1 MADSESQSGLPRR
14 QILITMACAMT
25 GLFLAALDQTVVG
38 TAMPRIIADLGGFDR
53 YTWVTTAYLVA
64 STITVPIVGRLSDI
78 FGRKWFYLVG
88 LIVFMI
94 GSFAAGTATSMNQL
108 IAFRA
113 FQGMGGG
120 VLMSLVFVIVG
131 DLYSPSERGK
141 IQGVIAAV
149 FGMSSVLGPTL
160 GGFITDTLSWNW
172 IFYIN
177 LPISIPLIIAMTL
190 FFPRIEPQP
199 MDRTIDVLGVI
210 TLIATVVP
218 LMLALSIAG
227 DSGWTSPEVIVL
239 LVVAAVAVAVFI
251 FVEMRTPNPIMPLHI
266 YTNPVLAVTI
276 LATFVTGFGMFGAII
291 FIPLFFQGVLGASA
305 TSSGSFLTPM
315 MLGTVV
321 GASISGQVISRFGSY
336 RWPGL
341 FGVSMMSI
349 GLFLMSTTSETT
361 TYPVAIA
368 FIVMLGFG
376 LGFTFPSFTIAAQN
390 AVEHRFLGIA
400 TSTVQF
406 YRTIGGALG
415 LALLGS
421 LMANRFR
428 ANLSDSLP
436 LEVREAVNGD
446 EIAEL
451 ANNPAAMVNPDALS
465 GIMANLGLSE
475 GATSDMLVGLRTA
488 LASSLSSVFLATFF
502 ILTTAIVIVLFLRND
517 RPLRTETRR
526 PPDRS
531 HGQRLSG
538 VFDWRINQTLC
549 SGPSDA
555 FGKSTANRAKRT

>member
-1 MADSESQSGLPRR
+1 MATQVIAQGLPRR
-14 QILITMACAMT
+14 HVIITMACAMT

-38 TAMPRIIADLGGFDR
+38 TAMPRIIGDLGGFDR

-78 FGRKWFYLVG
+78 FGRKWFYLAG
-88 LIVFMI
+88 LVIFMI

-113 FQGMGGG
+113 FQGLGGG

-131 DLYSPSERGK
+131 DLYAPAERGK

-149 FGMSSVLGPTL
+149 FGMSSVIGPTL
-160 GGFITDTLSWNW
+160 GGFITDTLSWHW

-177 LPISIPLIIAMTL
+177 LPISIPLIIAMSL
-190 FFPRIEPQP
+190 FFPRVEPAP
-199 MDRTIDVLGVI
+199 MDRTIDVLGIV
-210 TLIATVVP
+210 TLIATVIP
-218 LMLALSIAG
+218 LMLALSFAG
-227 DSGWTSPEVIVL
+227 ESGWTSPNVVILFAVAL
-239 LVVAAVAVAVFI
+239 AAVVLFVL
-251 FVEMRTPNPIMPLHI
+251 VEMRNSNPIMPLHI
-266 YTNPVLAVTI
+266 YTNPVLGVTI

-315 MLGTVV
+315 MLGTVI
-321 GASISGQVISRFGSY
+321 GASISGQVISRLGSY

-341 FGVSMMSI
+341 AGVVMMTT
-349 GLFLMSTTSETT
+349 GMFLLSTTSEATT
-361 TYPVAIA
+361 FPTAIA
-368 FIVMLGFG
+368 FIVLLGFG

-428 ANLSDSLP
+428 NNLSDSLP
-436 LEVREAVNGD
+436 PEVYDRLGSDRVS
-446 EIAEL
+446 EL
-451 ANNPAAMVNPDALS
+451 AENPAAMVNADAVNGLMERLELS
-465 GIMANLGLSE
+465 QS
-475 GATSDMLVGLRTA
+475 ATIAMLDGLRTA
-488 LASSLSSVFLATFF
+488 LASSLSSVNLATFF
-502 ILTTAIVIVLFLRND
+502 ILLVSVTIVLFLKD
-517 RPLRTETRR
+517 VPLRGAPGAHGPRTTEPPSGSKSVRR
-526 PPDRS
+526 D
-531 HGQRLSG
+531 
-538 VFDWRINQTLC
+538 
-549 SGPSDA
+549 
-555 FGKSTANRAKRT
+555 